1 MPRTPIE
8 PQFPTERLSILD
20 SDGLLDAKLEPKLA
34 PDDLKRLYRGMVLGR
49 RLDERMLKL
58 QRQGRIGTFAP
69 IKGQEASQIGT
80 AFTLE
85 ARDWMV
91 PSFRETAAMLW
102 RGWPI
107 EKILAFYAGRLE
119 GGQPGPEQRDLPVTI
134 PVATQLPHAVGLA
147 YGIQYR
153 GEDSVVMVYFGDGA
167 TSEGD
172 FHEAANFAGVWHGP
186 VVFVCQNNQWAI
198 SVPLKKQTNSRTI
211 AQKATAYG
219 FPGIQVDG
227 NDVLAVYAASR
238 EAVDR
243 ARAGEGP
250 TLIECVTYRLG
261 MHTTADD
268 PTKYRSEEEVKAW
281 EQKDPLTR
289 FRAYLEKK
297 KLLDPSVD
305 EQVDE
310 EIAHGVE
317 RFEAMPPADP
327 LEMFDHAYAELPP
340 HLAAERA
347 ELAARLQAPGGEAGA
362 DSAEPPR
369 RPCAASAGRAGGRR
383 DRHRPR
389 ARLTSRAMAK
399 LNMVKALNL
408 ALLEEMER
416 DPDVVIIGEDV
427 GVDGGV
433 FRVTEDLH
441 RRFGGRRVIDSP
453 LAEAGII
460 GASIGMALY
469 GLKPV
474 SEIQFSGFAFQ
485 CFHQIENHAAR
496 YRQRS
501 QGRFHCQM
509 VMRMPYGG
517 GVRALEHHSESEE
530 QFYAHI
536 PGLKMVIPSGPAHGP
551 RAPRGG
557 HPGSRPR
564 GVLRAQGALPRRPRK
579 RCPTRPR

>member
-20 SDGLLDAKLEPKLA
+20 SDGLLDAELEPKIA

-80 AFTLE
+80 VYTLE

-243 ARAGEGP
+243 ARAGDGP

-289 FRAYLEKK
+289 FRVYLVKK
-297 KLLDPSVD
+297 KLFDASVD

-310 EIAHGVE
+310 EIARGVE

-340 HLAAERA
+340 HVAAERA
-347 ELAARLQAPGGEAGA
+347 EVAARLRAPGGDAGA
-362 DSAEPPR
+362 GSAEPASPPMRGQR
-369 RPCAASAGRAGGRR
+369 R
-383 DRHRPR
+383 
-389 ARLTSRAMAK
+389 TSRWT
-399 LNMVKALNL
+399 
-408 ALLEEMER
+408 
-416 DPDVVIIGEDV
+416 P
-427 GVDGGV
+427 
-433 FRVTEDLH
+433 
-441 RRFGGRRVIDSP
+441 
-453 LAEAGII
+453 
-460 GASIGMALY
+460 
-469 GLKPV
+469 
-474 SEIQFSGFAFQ
+474 
-485 CFHQIENHAAR
+485 
-496 YRQRS
+496 
-501 QGRFHCQM
+501 
-509 VMRMPYGG
+509 
-517 GVRALEHHSESEE
+517 
-530 QFYAHI
+530 
-536 PGLKMVIPSGPAHGP
+536 
-551 RAPRGG
+551 
-557 HPGSRPR
+557 
-564 GVLRAQGALPRRPRK
+564 
-579 RCPTRPR
+579 

>member
-20 SDGLLDAKLEPKLA
+20 SDGLLDAELEPKIA

-80 AFTLE
+80 VFTLE

-243 ARAGEGP
+243 ARAGDGP
-250 TLIECVTYRLG
+250 TLIECVTYRLS

-289 FRAYLEKK
+289 FRVYLVKK
-297 KLLDPSVD
+297 KLFDASVD

-310 EIAHGVE
+310 EIARGVE

-340 HLAAERA
+340 HVAAERA
-347 ELAARLQAPGGEAGA
+347 EVAARLRAPGGDAGA
-362 DSAEPPR
+362 GSAEPASPPMRGQR
-369 RPCAASAGRAGGRR
+369 R
-383 DRHRPR
+383 
-389 ARLTSRAMAK
+389 TSRWT
-399 LNMVKALNL
+399 
-408 ALLEEMER
+408 
-416 DPDVVIIGEDV
+416 P
-427 GVDGGV
+427 
-433 FRVTEDLH
+433 
-441 RRFGGRRVIDSP
+441 
-453 LAEAGII
+453 
-460 GASIGMALY
+460 
-469 GLKPV
+469 
-474 SEIQFSGFAFQ
+474 
-485 CFHQIENHAAR
+485 
-496 YRQRS
+496 
-501 QGRFHCQM
+501 
-509 VMRMPYGG
+509 
-517 GVRALEHHSESEE
+517 
-530 QFYAHI
+530 
-536 PGLKMVIPSGPAHGP
+536 
-551 RAPRGG
+551 
-557 HPGSRPR
+557 
-564 GVLRAQGALPRRPRK
+564 
-579 RCPTRPR
+579 